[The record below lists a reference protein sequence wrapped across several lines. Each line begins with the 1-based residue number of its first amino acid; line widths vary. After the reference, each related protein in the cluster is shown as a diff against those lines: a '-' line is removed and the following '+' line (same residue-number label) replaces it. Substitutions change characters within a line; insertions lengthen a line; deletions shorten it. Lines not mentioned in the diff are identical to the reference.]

1 MIHTQV
7 LSSLINSQIKS
18 VSVERKTPKKKA
30 WRITAQDHFNIIT
43 NFKKYNKKNGNSV

>member
-30 WRITAQDHFNIIT
+30 WRITAQDHF
-43 NFKKYNKKNGNSV
+43 KKYNKKNGNSV